1 MSYQKLFTSESVGPG
16 HPDKLCDQ
24 ISDAILDA
32 CLKQDHTSRVACE
45 VFITTNLV
53 VVGGEITTKAK
64 VNYESIVRDTLK
76 KVGYTNASFGID
88 ARKCKIINV
97 VKTQSPDI
105 KQGVDKGDSKEL
117 GAGDQGLMFGYATN
131 ETKNYMPWPIFLAHE
146 ILKLADKNRLNK
158 SFKNAGPDM
167 KSQVTINYS
176 NPKKPT
182 IDNVLVSIQ
191 HTKNAD
197 LDKFKNY
204 ISKNII
210 DVVSTKYGFKSN
222 FKHIINPSGR
232 FVVGGPEGDTG
243 LTGRKIIVDS
253 YGGMA
258 RHGGGAYSGKDAT
271 KVDRSAA
278 YMARYIAKNIV
289 AAGLAQKCEVQVS
302 YAIGRAMPTSLSV
315 ETFGTGKV
323 KDDDLIEAI
332 NQIFDLTPAGIIKTL
347 DLNKPIYQKLA
358 TFGHF
363 GREDLKVKWEAID
376 QVKNLKKYFNFK

>member
-1 MSYQKLFTSESVGPG
+1 MSHKKLFTSESVGPG

-32 CLKQDHTSRVACE
+32 CLKQDQTSRVACE
-45 VFITTNLV
+45 VFVTTNLV
-53 VVGGEITTKAK
+53 VIGGEITTKAK
-64 VNYESIVRDTLK
+64 VNYDSIVRETLK
-76 KVGYTNASFGID
+76 KVGYSKPSFGID
-88 ARKCKIINV
+88 AKKCKILNV
-97 VKTQSPDI
+97 IKNQSIDI
-105 KQGVDKGDSKEL
+105 KQSVDKKDSKEL

-131 ETKNYMPWPIFLAHE
+131 ETKSYMPWPIFLAHE
-146 ILKLADKNRLNK
+146 ILKLADKKRLNK
-158 SFKNAGPDM
+158 QFKNAGPDM
-167 KSQVTINYS
+167 KSQVTIDYS
-176 NPKKPT
+176 NSKKPV

-191 HTKNAD
+191 HSEKVN

-204 ISKNII
+204 ISKSII
-210 DVVSTKYGFKSN
+210 NEVATKYGFKTN
-222 FKHIINPSGR
+222 FKHIVNPSGK
-232 FVVGGPEGDTG
+232 FVIGGPAGDTG

-258 RHGGGAYSGKDAT
+258 RHGGGAFSGKDAT

-289 AAGLAQKCEVQVS
+289 AAGLADKCELQVS
-302 YAIGRAMPTSLSV
+302 YAIGRALPTSLAV

-323 KDDDLIEAI
+323 KDHQLVDAI
-332 NQIFDLTPAGIIKTL
+332 SSIFDLTPAGIISTL

-363 GREDLKVKWEAID
+363 GRDDLKVKWEALD

>member
-1 MSYQKLFTSESVGPG
+1 MKHKKLFTSESVGPG

-24 ISDAILDA
+24 ISDAVLDA
-32 CLKQDHTSRVACE
+32 CIKVDPTARVACE
-45 VFITTNLV
+45 VFATKNLV
-53 VVGGEITTKAK
+53 VVGGEVTVKGKI
-64 VNYESIVRDTLK
+64 NYEAIVRNTLS
-76 KVGYTNASFGID
+76 KVGYTNPKFGID
-88 ARKCKIINV
+88 AKTCKVMIVI
-97 VKTQSPDI
+97 KQQSPDI
-105 KQGVDKGDSKEL
+105 KQSVDKKDDKDL

-131 ETKNYMPWPIFLAHE
+131 ETKSLMPWPIFLAHE
-146 ILKLADKNRLNK
+146 ILKLADKKRLSK
-158 SFKNAGPDM
+158 EFKYAGPDM
-167 KSQVTINYS
+167 KSQVTIDYT
-176 NPKKPT
+176 NPKKPK

-191 HTKNAD
+191 HTAD
-197 LDKFKNY
+197 ANLENFKTY

-210 DVVSTKYGFKSN
+210 DVIAKKYGFKTD

-289 AAGLAQKCEVQVS
+289 AAKLADKVEIQVS
-302 YAIGRAMPTSLSV
+302 YAIGQAKPTSLSV
-315 ETFGTGKV
+315 DTFKTGKV
-323 KDDDLIEAI
+323 KDELLIDAI
-332 NQIFDLTPAGIIKTL
+332 NEFFDLRPGAIIKTL
-347 DLNKPIYQKLA
+347 ELNKPIYQSLA

-363 GREDLKVKWEAID
+363 GRDDLNVKWEKTD
-376 QVKNLKKYFNFK
+376 QANKLKKYFNKR

>member
-32 CLKQDHTSRVACE
+32 CLKQDQSSRVACE
-45 VFITTNLV
+45 VFVTTNLV

-64 VNYESIVRDTLK
+64 VNYDAIVRDTLK
-76 KVGYTNASFGID
+76 KVGYTKASFGID
-88 ARKCKIINV
+88 ARKCKILNV

-105 KQGVDKGDSKEL
+105 KQGVDKNKEKEL

-158 SFKNAGPDM
+158 NFKNAGPDM

-191 HTKNAD
+191 HTENAD
-197 LDKFKNY
+197 LEKFKNY

-210 DVVSTKYGFKSN
+210 DVVANKYGFKTN

-232 FVVGGPEGDTG
+232 FVIGGPEGDTG

-315 ETFGTGKV
+315 DTFGTGKV
-323 KDDDLIEAI
+323 KDNELVDAI
-332 NQIFDLTPAGIIKTL
+332 SSIFDLTPAGIIKTL
-347 DLNKPIYQKLA
+347 DLNRPIYQKLA

-363 GREDLKVKWEAID
+363 GREDLKVKWEALD

>member
-1 MSYQKLFTSESVGPG
+1 MSYKKLFTSESVGPG

-24 ISDAILDA
+24 ISDGILDA
-32 CLKQDHTSRVACE
+32 CLKQDENARVACE
-45 VFITTNLV
+45 VFVTTNLV
-53 VVGGEITTKAK
+53 VVGGEITTTAK
-64 VNYESIVRDTLK
+64 VNHEAIVRETLK
-76 KVGYTNASFGID
+76 KVGYTNAKFGID
-88 ARKCKIINV
+88 AKTCKIMNV
-97 VKTQSPDI
+97 IKTQSPDI
-105 KQGVDKGDSKEL
+105 KQGVDKKDSKEL

-131 ETKNYMPWPIFLAHE
+131 ETHNLMPWPIFLAHE

-158 SFKNAGPDM
+158 MFKNAGPDM
-167 KSQVTINYS
+167 KSQVTIDYS
-176 NPKKPT
+176 NPKKPS

-191 HTKNAD
+191 HTENAN
-197 LDKFKNY
+197 LDKFRDY

-210 DVVSTKYGFKSN
+210 DVVAKKYGFKTS

-243 LTGRKIIVDS
+243 LTGRKIIVDT

-258 RHGGGAYSGKDAT
+258 RHGGGAFSGKDAT

-289 AAGLAQKCEVQVS
+289 AAGLASKCEVQLS
-302 YAIGRAMPTSLSV
+302 YAIGRALPTSLSV
-315 ETFGTGKV
+315 DTLGTGKV
-323 KDDDLIEAI
+323 KEEALIEAI
-332 NQIFDLTPAGIIKTL
+332 NSIFELTPGGIIKTL

-363 GREDLKVKWEAID
+363 GREDLKVKWESLD
-376 QVKNLKKYFNFK
+376 KVKDLKKYFKIK

>member
-32 CLKQDHTSRVACE
+32 CLKQDQSSRVACE
-45 VFITTNLV
+45 VFVTTNLV

-64 VNYESIVRDTLK
+64 VNYDAIVRDTLK
-76 KVGYTNASFGID
+76 KVGYTKASFGID
-88 ARKCKIINV
+88 ARKCKILNV
-97 VKTQSPDI
+97 VKTQSRDI
-105 KQGVDKGDSKEL
+105 KQGVDKNKEKEL

-158 SFKNAGPDM
+158 NFKNAGPDM

-191 HTKNAD
+191 HTENAD

-210 DVVSTKYGFKSN
+210 DVVATKYGFKTN

-232 FVVGGPEGDTG
+232 FVIGGPEGDTG

-315 ETFGTGKV
+315 DTFGTGKV
-323 KDDDLIEAI
+323 KDNELVDAI
-332 NQIFDLTPAGIIKTL
+332 SSIFDLTPAGIIKTL
-347 DLNKPIYQKLA
+347 DLNKPIYQRLA

-363 GREDLKVKWEAID
+363 GREDLKVKWEALD

>member
-1 MSYQKLFTSESVGPG
+1 MSYKKLFTSESVGPG

-32 CLKQDHTSRVACE
+32 CLKQDSASRVACE
-45 VFITTNLV
+45 VFVTTNLV

-64 VNYESIVRDTLK
+64 VNYEAIVRETLK
-76 KVGYTNASFGID
+76 KVGYSNPKFGID
-88 ARKCKIINV
+88 AKKCKILNV
-97 VKTQSPDI
+97 IKAQSADI
-105 KQGVDKGDSKEL
+105 KQSIDKKDPKEL

-131 ETKNYMPWPIFLAHE
+131 ETKSYMPWPIFLAHE
-146 ILKLADKNRLNK
+146 ILKLADKKRLNK
-158 SFKNAGPDM
+158 QFKDAGPDM
-167 KSQVTINYS
+167 KSQVTIDYS

-191 HTKNAD
+191 HSEKVN
-197 LDKFKNY
+197 LDKFKSY
-204 ISKNII
+204 ISNNII
-210 DVVSTKYGFKSN
+210 NEVAKKYGFKTN
-222 FKHIINPSGR
+222 FKHIVNPSGR
-232 FVVGGPEGDTG
+232 FVIGGPEGDTG

-278 YMARYIAKNIV
+278 YMARYIGKNIV
-289 AAGLAQKCEVQVS
+289 AAGLAEKCEVQVS
-302 YAIGRAMPTSLSV
+302 YAIGRALPTSLAV
-315 ETFGTGKV
+315 ETFGTGTV
-323 KDDDLIEAI
+323 KDYQLVDAI
-332 NQIFDLTPAGIIKTL
+332 TTIFDLTPAGIIATL

-363 GREDLKVKWEAID
+363 GRDDLKVKWEALD
-376 QVKNLKKYFNFK
+376 QVKKLKKYFNLK